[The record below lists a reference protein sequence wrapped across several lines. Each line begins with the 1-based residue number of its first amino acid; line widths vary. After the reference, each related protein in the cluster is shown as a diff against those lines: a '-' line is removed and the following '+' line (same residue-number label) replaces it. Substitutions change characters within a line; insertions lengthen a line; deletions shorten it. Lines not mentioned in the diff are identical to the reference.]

1 MKKSFAHAN
10 NMIGLAPVIISM
22 GVPDVETTPPSIIT
36 SASGVKSGCRAF
48 NRIWIGILMIKAK
61 NKAKTF
67 PGIAKAMAEQYGGNI
82 RDEFTDPVKT
92 RMSEFKKL
100 FPNYNYPSDLP
111 IACVREFDC
120 TATCKKN
127 CHECKK
133 EFWLTP
139 IEEEEE

>member
-1 MKKSFAHAN
+1 MKKSFAQAN
-10 NMIGLAPVIISM
+10 SMIGLVPGVTLT

-120 TATCKKN
+120 TATCKKKLSRMQKRILAHAN
-127 CHECKK
+127 
-133 EFWLTP
+133 
-139 IEEEEE
+139 